1 MQVAPEP
8 KDKLG
13 AMTNALPAASA
24 VQVAAVVANGP
35 EDEPTDWSS
44 INWRQVEDDVRR
56 LRQRIFAA
64 ARNED
69 LRQVRNLQRLM
80 LRSRSNA
87 LLSVR
92 RVTEV
97 NAGRMTAGVDGT
109 IVLLPQQKAGLAAAV
124 RGVDQPPPLP
134 VKRVYIPK
142 RGSTGKRRPLG
153 IPVIRDR
160 ARQAVVLNALEP
172 EWEARF
178 EPKSYGFRPGR
189 GCHDAIET
197 IFATVVGRNPH
208 RRTILDADLAAAFDR
223 IDHEYLLRLLGTFP
237 ARGEIAGWLRAGV
250 VERGRFTATDEGT
263 PQGGVISP
271 VLLNVALH
279 GLETAA
285 GSRYTPQT
293 HRRPGRAVPGT
304 PVVVRYA
311 DDLVALCNDIEHAQR
326 VKDALTGW
334 LAPRGL
340 TFNEDKTR
348 IVSLEDG
355 FDFLGFN
362 IRRYPNGK
370 LLIKPSRD
378 AVRRI
383 RRRLAA
389 EVKALHGAN
398 AEAVIT
404 KLNPIIRGWAAYY
417 RTVVSKEIFSALDHY
432 VWVLTYRWA
441 RRAHPN
447 KGKRW
452 VKARYFAAFHPSRK
466 DRWVFGDR
474 ATGRY
479 LVKFSWTPIVRHRL
493 VKGRASVDDPDL
505 ADYWARRR
513 RRDPPPLGTF
523 LMRLIRAQNG
533 RCSVCGGLLLD
544 ADHPPQHPD
553 EWEQWLKV
561 VRKAIHRT
569 AITAPTGP
577 TDDTARQLMHTHCA
591 RRQIRHRAPTGPAT
605 NRPPIGACLSRMR

>member
-1 MQVAPEP
+1 M
-8 KDKLG
+8 
-13 AMTNALPAASA
+13 
-24 VQVAAVVANGP
+24 
-35 EDEPTDWSS
+35 
-44 INWRQVEDDVRR
+44 
-56 LRQRIFAA
+56 
-64 ARNED
+64 
-69 LRQVRNLQRLM
+69 
-80 LRSRSNA
+80 
-87 LLSVR
+87 
-92 RVTEV
+92 
-97 NAGRMTAGVDGT
+97 
-109 IVLLPQQKAGLAAAV
+109 
-124 RGVDQPPPLP
+124 
-134 VKRVYIPK
+134 
-142 RGSTGKRRPLG
+142 
-153 IPVIRDR
+153 RDR

-178 EPKSYGFRPGR
+178 EAKSYGFRPGR
-189 GCHDAIET
+189 GCHDAIEA
-197 IFATVVGRNPH
+197 IFTTVAGRNTH

-223 IDHEYLLRLLGTFP
+223 IDHEHLLQLLGSFP
-237 ARGEIAGWLRAGV
+237 AREEVAGWLRAGV
-250 VERGRFTATDEGT
+250 VEQGRFTATEEGT

-285 GSRYTPQT
+285 GARYTPDGMRT
-293 HRRPGRAVPGT
+293 SGRAVPGT

-311 DDLVALCNDIEHAQR
+311 DDLVAFCVSAEQAHQ
-326 VKDALTGW
+326 VKDSLGDW

-340 TFNEDKTR
+340 AFNEDKTR
-348 IVSLEDG
+348 VVTLEDG
-355 FDFLGFN
+355 FEFLGFN

-370 LLIKPSRD
+370 LLIKPSKE

-389 EVKALHGAN
+389 EVKDLHGAN

-404 KLNPIIRGWAAYY
+404 RLNPIIRGWAAYY

-474 ATGRY
+474 NSGRY

-505 ADYWARRR
+505 SDYWARRR
-513 RRDPPPLGTF
+513 RRDQPPLGTF
-523 LMRLIRAQNG
+523 LLRLLHKQQG
-533 RCSVCGGLLLD
+533 RCPGCGGLLLD

-561 VRKAIHRT
+561 VRKAIRRT
-569 AITAPTGP
+569 AITARRTALQPTRTPKGL
-577 TDDTARQLMHTHCA
+577 A
-591 RRQIRHRAPTGPAT
+591 
-605 NRPPIGACLSRMR
+605 